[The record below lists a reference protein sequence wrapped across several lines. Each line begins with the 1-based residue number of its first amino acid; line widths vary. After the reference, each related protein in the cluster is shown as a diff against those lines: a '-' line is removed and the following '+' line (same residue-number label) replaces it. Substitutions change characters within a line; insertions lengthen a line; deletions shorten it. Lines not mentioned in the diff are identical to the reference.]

1 MNIACGCL
9 DTQRNYLQGLTHCDE
24 ALRLNGKYVVT
35 YIRKGQL
42 YHALHNYSE
51 SLECFRTAKCLV
63 VSAVEREQTDERDE
77 MMLRT
82 IDKATDKCEFDR
94 NQYDMEYL
102 RTLAAK

>member
-1 MNIACGCL
+1 MA
-9 DTQRNYLQGLTHCDE
+9 
-24 ALRLNGKYVVT
+24 T